1 MSNLKQLTG
10 ILFATMSIK
19 EIENLLD
26 GMFEAY
32 LDKWELMES
41 GLGDKH
47 LAKRLIRDILTD
59 LHNSNN

>member
-10 ILFATMSIK
+10 ILFATMSMK

-26 GMFEAY
+26 EMFEAY
-32 LDKWELMES
+32 LDKWELMEG